1 MARTSD
7 DRCRHVHVEQ
17 RRAVVGAPRRR
28 CIGCGALA
36 PKSGLRR
43 VVLVDG
49 RVQADPTQRLPGR
62 GAYVCDRACA
72 QRALRRGG
80 FARAFRSSIHVDP
93 DLLHSL

>member
-1 MARTSD
+1 
-7 DRCRHVHVEQ
+7 
-17 RRAVVGAPRRR
+17 
-28 CIGCGALA
+28 
-36 PKSGLRR
+36 
-43 VVLVDG
+43 VLVDG